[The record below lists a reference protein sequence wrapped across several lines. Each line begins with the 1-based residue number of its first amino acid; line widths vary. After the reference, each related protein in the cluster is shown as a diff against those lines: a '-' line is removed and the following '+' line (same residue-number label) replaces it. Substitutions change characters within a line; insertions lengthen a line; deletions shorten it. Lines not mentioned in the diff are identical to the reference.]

1 MFDRTPDKQ
10 STFFGGKLGWESFAS
25 LQAETKKSQGRTSK
39 VLYLRSTTC
48 YNTQYLPFIGHRRS
62 NFKSRRYDLPIIG
75 VDFLFQQ
82 TNLLKVELCKMAGA
96 KNVEEKSK
104 RKIHLQQNGNHAILP
119 QAGFYTLEGR
129 AICNSHK
136 FILVS
141 FIS

>member
-39 VLYLRSTTC
+39 VSTI
-48 YNTQYLPFIGHRRS
+48 YNVLPTIPFIGHRRS
-62 NFKSRRYDLPIIG
+62 NFQSRRYDLPIIG

-82 TNLLKVELCKMAGA
+82 TNLLKVELCKMGGA